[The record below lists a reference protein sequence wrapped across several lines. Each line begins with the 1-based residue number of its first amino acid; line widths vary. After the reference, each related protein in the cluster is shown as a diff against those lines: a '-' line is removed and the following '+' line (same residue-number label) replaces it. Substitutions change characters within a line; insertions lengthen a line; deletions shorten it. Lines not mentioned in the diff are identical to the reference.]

1 MKPCEAE
8 IPVGSC
14 RTLGA
19 TLARVGDKW
28 SMLIIWSL
36 EDRSRRFNELR
47 RGIGIS
53 QKVLTSALR
62 GLERD
67 GYLVRTVT
75 PTVPPRVDYALT
87 DMGREVLGPVRALAQ
102 WALAQNDRIE
112 GARKRFDEG
121 ARRSLG

>member
-14 RTLGA
+14 RTLGT

-121 ARRSLG
+121 ARRSPG